1 MERKVGPL
9 TPRARGRGIA
19 GNSRGSR
26 VSGSSIGGVSR
37 GREGPPVINL
47 NGKTVPTYVMNATSS
62 VSSLGNLGRKDRYGV
77 PNKSGSAESNSILQ
91 KPSVSTV
98 GSGDKP
104 TSSGSIVKDRA
115 STYINNASNNSV
127 SNNHNHTPPS
137 NQSYDLPSLM
147 STSNTFDTEDGTIVT
162 SDLFKK
168 FQDAFNITLQN
179 NPGILPGAPS
189 IIESVQNAL
198 FKVQKKSVEKESSMR
213 KQLEKVRSEKE
224 TMEKE
229 LTKEMGTLA
238 MRRNEMSKELEAA
251 KAEKE
256 RVEESLQKQLEGI
269 QAIKTDLELKMNDA
283 TAEKEELTKHLGFLS
298 KSRVELETALETEMQ
313 LVEKDRDSLQK
324 VIAQRKDI
332 QRQKNENKELESK
345 IEIMTEAA
353 AKEKKMLQ
361 AEVADLK
368 TFEAHLKELKKNN
381 EDSRRELEAEKEE
394 LIELTKTMQTK
405 KLALMESKADFE
417 KTMQKEIDEL
427 EAQIE
432 NTKMV
437 HAQDMEDV
445 VKSKVL
451 GYLRR
456 GGYAVGAEAS
466 VSGGRG
472 DAVEEVIKARV
483 EKELKVFKE
492 KESRRRGK
500 EEVES
505 DDENTV
511 GDESTVLSEVPFK
524 SKSKSSHSHHKKC
537 SKKQPSSKE
546 VKLRK
551 ELDSLRDELRNN
563 QVQAEEIEEMLA
575 KRRGGSNAVGPRS
588 GRYASEEDE
597 LREEIQ
603 CLRDQ
608 MKMCH
613 RDKVNGY
620 ASPSPRAGRI
630 SFNGF
635 ERVTP
640 AYSVRR
646 QSPGYSMGYEDVYE
660 QELADSRYRLGAAS
674 FSSPMMR
681 HQSPAGPRSS
691 GLKSRYYL

>member
-1 MERKVGPL
+1 MGFPKVGD
-9 TPRARGRGIA
+9 RY
-19 GNSRGSR
+19 
-26 VSGSSIGGVSR
+26 GV
-37 GREGPPVINL
+37 P
-47 NGKTVPTYVMNATSS
+47 
-62 VSSLGNLGRKDRYGV
+62 GRKDRYGV

-91 KPSVSTV
+91 KPSST
-98 GSGDKP
+98 SMLKTTP
-104 TSSGSIVKDRA
+104 RNATILKAVKDRA

-168 FQDAFNITLQN
+168 FQDAFDITLQN

-456 GGYAVGAEAS
+456 GGYAVGAEAR

-505 DDENTV
+505 DDENTI
-511 GDESTVLSEVPFK
+511 GDESTVLLNEVQR
-524 SKSKSSHSHHKKC
+524 SKYHSRG
-537 SKKQPSSKE
+537 SRNQSFDDESTDATTE
-546 VKLRK
+546 VK
-551 ELDSLRDELRNN
+551 
-563 QVQAEEIEEMLA
+563 
-575 KRRGGSNAVGPRS
+575 KRHSTG
-588 GRYASEEDE
+588 
-597 LREEIQ
+597 
-603 CLRDQ
+603 
-608 MKMCH
+608 
-613 RDKVNGY
+613 
-620 ASPSPRAGRI
+620 
-630 SFNGF
+630 
-635 ERVTP
+635 
-640 AYSVRR
+640 
-646 QSPGYSMGYEDVYE
+646 
-660 QELADSRYRLGAAS
+660 SRYRRSDRVSRKSSKKELEMQEELEALRTELRYNQLQKSQMEEMIRTPRAS
-674 FSSPMMR
+674 ATPKGRGSRVARKRMSC
-681 HQSPAGPRSS
+681 ARSFLACVRKVS
-691 GLKSRYYL
+691 C

>member
-1 MERKVGPL
+1 
-9 TPRARGRGIA
+9 
-19 GNSRGSR
+19 
-26 VSGSSIGGVSR
+26 
-37 GREGPPVINL
+37 
-47 NGKTVPTYVMNATSS
+47 
-62 VSSLGNLGRKDRYGV
+62 
-77 PNKSGSAESNSILQ
+77 
-91 KPSVSTV
+91 
-98 GSGDKP
+98 
-104 TSSGSIVKDRA
+104 
-115 STYINNASNNSV
+115 
-127 SNNHNHTPPS
+127 
-137 NQSYDLPSLM
+137 
-147 STSNTFDTEDGTIVT
+147 
-162 SDLFKK
+162 
-168 FQDAFNITLQN
+168 
-179 NPGILPGAPS
+179 
-189 IIESVQNAL
+189 
-198 FKVQKKSVEKESSMR
+198 
-213 KQLEKVRSEKE
+213 
-224 TMEKE
+224 
-229 LTKEMGTLA
+229 
-238 MRRNEMSKELEAA
+238 
-251 KAEKE
+251 
-256 RVEESLQKQLEGI
+256 
-269 QAIKTDLELKMNDA
+269 
-283 TAEKEELTKHLGFLS
+283 
-298 KSRVELETALETEMQ
+298 MQ

-456 GGYAVGAEAS
+456 GGYAVGAEAR

-505 DDENTV
+505 DDENTI

-551 ELDSLRDELRNN
+551 ELDSLRDELK
-563 QVQAEEIEEMLA
+563 E
-575 KRRGGSNAVGPRS
+575 
-588 GRYASEEDE
+588 
-597 LREEIQ
+597 
-603 CLRDQ
+603 
-608 MKMCH
+608 
-613 RDKVNGY
+613 
-620 ASPSPRAGRI
+620 
-630 SFNGF
+630 
-635 ERVTP
+635 
-640 AYSVRR
+640 
-646 QSPGYSMGYEDVYE
+646 
-660 QELADSRYRLGAAS
+660 
-674 FSSPMMR
+674 
-681 HQSPAGPRSS
+681 
-691 GLKSRYYL
+691 

>member
-1 MERKVGPL
+1 
-9 TPRARGRGIA
+9 
-19 GNSRGSR
+19 
-26 VSGSSIGGVSR
+26 
-37 GREGPPVINL
+37 
-47 NGKTVPTYVMNATSS
+47 
-62 VSSLGNLGRKDRYGV
+62 
-77 PNKSGSAESNSILQ
+77 
-91 KPSVSTV
+91 
-98 GSGDKP
+98 
-104 TSSGSIVKDRA
+104 
-115 STYINNASNNSV
+115 
-127 SNNHNHTPPS
+127 
-137 NQSYDLPSLM
+137 
-147 STSNTFDTEDGTIVT
+147 
-162 SDLFKK
+162 
-168 FQDAFNITLQN
+168 
-179 NPGILPGAPS
+179 
-189 IIESVQNAL
+189 
-198 FKVQKKSVEKESSMR
+198 
-213 KQLEKVRSEKE
+213 
-224 TMEKE
+224 
-229 LTKEMGTLA
+229 
-238 MRRNEMSKELEAA
+238 
-251 KAEKE
+251 
-256 RVEESLQKQLEGI
+256 
-269 QAIKTDLELKMNDA
+269 
-283 TAEKEELTKHLGFLS
+283 
-298 KSRVELETALETEMQ
+298 
-313 LVEKDRDSLQK
+313 
-324 VIAQRKDI
+324 
-332 QRQKNENKELESK
+332 
-345 IEIMTEAA
+345 
-353 AKEKKMLQ
+353 
-361 AEVADLK
+361 
-368 TFEAHLKELKKNN
+368 
-381 EDSRRELEAEKEE
+381 
-394 LIELTKTMQTK
+394 MQTK
-405 KLALMESKADFE
+405 KLALIESKADFE

-456 GGYAVGAEAS
+456 GGYAVGAEVS

-511 GDESTVLSEVPFK
+511 GDESTVLSELPFK

-635 ERVTP
+635 ERESP